1 MRIALLS
8 DIHGNPIALDAV
20 FADAQAQGGIDTYW
34 VLGDIVGIGHD
45 PVEVLERLEGL
56 SNVCFVRGNTDRY
69 VVTGERPNPTF
80 AAVESD
86 PRLLPLLMDVA
97 QSFAWTQ
104 GAITATG
111 WLEWLAALPFEQRAV
126 LPDGTRLL
134 GVHGA
139 PGSDEHGVHPALSEA
154 ELRSLFAGCAADLVC
169 VGHTHWP
176 MDLRVGGVRVV
187 NLGSVS
193 NPLPPDLRATYVI
206 LEADDTGYRLQHRQV
221 DYDHQAVIAALQQV
235 QHPGAGHITR
245 HMLGQCRTGWMQ
257 RTAGPFTPTS
267 SVQATSSGRAAGL
280 TDQIRNSCQS
290 V

>member
-20 FADAQAQGGIDTYW
+20 LADVQAQSGVDAYW
-34 VLGDIVGIGHD
+34 ILGDLAAIGYD
-45 PVEVLERLEGL
+45 PVGALERLAAL
-56 SNVCFVRGNTDRY
+56 PNARFVCGNTDRY

-86 PRLLPLLMDVA
+86 LSLLPLLVDVA

-126 LPDGTRLL
+126 LPDGARLL
-134 GVHGA
+134 GVHA
-139 PGSDEHGVHPALSEA
+139 SPASDERGVHPGLSEA
-154 ELRSLFAGCAADLVC
+154 ELRPLFAGCAAELVC
-169 VGHTHWP
+169 VAHTHWP

-193 NPLPPDLRATYVI
+193 NPLPPDLRASYVI
-206 LEADDTGYRLQHRQV
+206 LEANDAGYRVQHRHV
-221 DYDHQAVIAALQQV
+221 EYAHQAVIAAAQQV
-235 QHPGAGHITR
+235 RHPVAGYIAR
-245 HMLGQCRTGWMQ
+245 YMVGQRRASWMRELSTG
-257 RTAGPFTPTS
+257 PTPQ
-267 SVQATSSGRAAGL
+267 QAF
-280 TDQIRNSCQS
+280 
-290 V
+290 

>member
-20 FADAQAQGGIDTYW
+20 ITDIQAQGGVDTYW
-34 VLGDIVGIGHD
+34 VLGDLVAIGHD
-45 PVEVLERLEGL
+45 PVGVLERLAEL
-56 SNVCFVRGNTDRY
+56 HNVCFVRGNTDRY

-86 PRLLPLLMDVA
+86 PCLLPLLVDVA

-111 WLEWLAALPFEQRAV
+111 WLEWLAALPLEQHGV
-126 LPDGTRLL
+126 LPDGARLL
-134 GVHGA
+134 GVHA
-139 PGSDEHGVHPALSEA
+139 SPGSDERGVHPGLNKD

-176 MDLRVGGVRVV
+176 MDLHVDGVHIV

-193 NPLPPDLRATYVI
+193 NPLPPDLRASYAI
-206 LEADDTGYRLQHRQV
+206 LEADDSGYRLQHRLV
-221 DYDHQAVIAALQQV
+221 DYDRQAVIAAAEQV
-235 QHPGAGHITR
+235 RHPVAGYIKR
-245 HMLGQCRTGWMQ
+245 YMVGERRAGWM
-257 RTAGPFTPTS
+257 RE
-267 SVQATSSGRAAGL
+267 
-280 TDQIRNSCQS
+280 
-290 V
+290 

>member
-20 FADAQAQGGIDTYW
+20 LKDVQAQGGVDTYW
-34 VLGDIVGIGHD
+34 VLGDLAAIGHD
-45 PVEVLERLEGL
+45 PVGTLERLAGL
-56 SNVCFVRGNTDRY
+56 PNVRFTRGNTDRY

-86 PRLLPLLMDVA
+86 PRLLLPFVEIA

-104 GAITATG
+104 GAITVTG
-111 WLEWLAALPFEQRAV
+111 WLPWLAALPLEQRAV

-139 PGSDEHGVHPALSEA
+139 PGSDEFGVNPGLSQA
-154 ELRSLFAGCAADLVC
+154 ELKSLFAGCAADLVC

-176 MDLRVGGVRVV
+176 LDVRVGSVHVV

-193 NPLPPDLRATYVI
+193 NPLPPDLRASYVM
-206 LEADDTGYRLQHRQV
+206 LEANDTGYRLQHRQV
-221 DYDHQAVIAALQQV
+221 DYDHQAVIAAVQQV
-235 QHPGAGHITR
+235 QHPGTDHITR
-245 HMLGQCRTGWMQ
+245 HMLGQQRAGWMQ
-257 RTAGPFTPTS
+257 K
-267 SVQATSSGRAAGL
+267 
-280 TDQIRNSCQS
+280 
-290 V
+290 

>member
-1 MRIALLS
+1 MHIALLS

-20 FADAQAQGGIDTYW
+20 IADVQAQGGVDTYW
-34 VLGDIVGIGHD
+34 VLGDLVAIGHD
-45 PVEVLERLEGL
+45 PVGVLERLAGL
-56 SNVCFVRGNTDRY
+56 PNVCFARGNTDRY

-126 LPDGTRLL
+126 LPDGARLL
-134 GVHGA
+134 GVHA
-139 PGSDEHGVHPALSEA
+139 SPGSDERGVHPGLSEA
-154 ELRSLFAGCAADLVC
+154 ELRSLFADSAADLVC

-176 MDLRVGGVRVV
+176 MDLRVGGVRIV

-193 NPLPPDLRATYVI
+193 NPLPPDLRASCVI
-206 LEADDTGYRLQHRQV
+206 LEANDAGYRLQHRLV
-221 DYDHQAVIAALQQV
+221 DYDHQAVIAAAQQV
-235 QHPGAGHITR
+235 RHPVAGYIKR
-245 HMLGQCRTGWMQ
+245 YMVGQRRAGWMQ
-257 RTAGPFTPTS
+257 R
-267 SVQATSSGRAAGL
+267 
-280 TDQIRNSCQS
+280 
-290 V
+290 